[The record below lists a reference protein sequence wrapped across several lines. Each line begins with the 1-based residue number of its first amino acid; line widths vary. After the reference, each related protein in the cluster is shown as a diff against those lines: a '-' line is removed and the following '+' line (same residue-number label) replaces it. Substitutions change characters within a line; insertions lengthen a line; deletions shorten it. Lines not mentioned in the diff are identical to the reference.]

1 MGSTKQLTEKSK
13 NDTIIPS
20 LEVVEAFLVQSN
32 LVENQNQQKS
42 EVLHT
47 FTLNKSYGYL
57 LNVELSNLV
66 FFKIFNTEFDGIS

>member
-57 LNVELSNLV
+57 LNAELSNLV
-66 FFKIFNTEFDGIS
+66 FFKTFNTEFDGIS

>member
-66 FFKIFNTEFDGIS
+66 FFKTFNTEFDGIS